1 MRFVRDRGNDMN
13 CGGRVEILTRR
24 EMVRK
29 VKESMDARDA
39 RDGEKRTRWQRF
51 RNWIDGTPYRRF
63 D

>member
-1 MRFVRDRGNDMN
+1 MN

-29 VKESMDARDA
+29 VKASMDARDA
-39 RDGEKRTRWQRF
+39 RDGVKRTRWQRF
-51 RNWIDGTPYRRF
+51 RNWITMEPYRRY